1 VGANRMEMQNGNRV
15 EIVRSTHF
23 LTFRW

>member
-1 VGANRMEMQNGNRV
+1 MEMQNGNRV
-15 EIVRSTHF
+15 EIVCSTHF